1 MTSID
6 TSVDRVEN
14 LCNLD
19 PRYFLIAC
27 RSFPDLFSSF
37 FRGGGEGGRGEFST
51 IVRSR
56 EFEKVK
62 FRFYLGTI

>member
-37 FRGGGEGGRGEFST
+37 FRGGGEGEGGIFDDCS
-51 IVRSR
+51 
-56 EFEKVK
+56 FE
-62 FRFYLGTI
+62 RI

>member
-37 FRGGGEGGRGEFST
+37 FRGGGRGGGGNFRRLF
-51 IVRSR
+51 VRENLKRLS
-56 EFEKVK
+56 FV
-62 FRFYLGTI
+62 FI

>member
-37 FRGGGEGGRGEFST
+37 FRGGGEGGIFDDCS
-51 IVRSR
+51 
-56 EFEKVK
+56 FE
-62 FRFYLGTI
+62 RI